1 MKHIIP
7 TLTLT
12 ALAAAASAQQAAAPA
27 GLNYNNV
34 TLSRTSKDNVL
45 GVQMA
50 LGQSNLVARFQSADS
65 DNNSS
70 DPALSVGYLFKSV
83 AQSVDALVY
92 VQQTQ
97 WDDTVYGITLR
108 RALNEVYQG
117 LEISATYATT
127 GSSSNSNES
136 YIAIGG
142 AGEWGDSGLAVELT
156 YNLNKTFAVGVGL
169 VKIRD
174 SFGGDDNTDTVFSLR
189 AGF

>member
-27 GLNYNNV
+27 GLNYNLV
-34 TLSRTSKDNVL
+34 SLSRTSTDNTL
-45 GVQMA
+45 AVQMA
-50 LGQSNLVARFQSADS
+50 LGQSNFIVGLQSANTEDR
-65 DNNSS
+65 NG
-70 DPALSVGYLFKSV
+70 DPVLTAGYVFKNV
-83 AQSVDALVY
+83 TQAVDATVF

-97 WDDTVYGITLR
+97 WDDSVYGVTLR

-127 GSSSNSNES
+127 GSSTTES
-136 YIAIGG
+136 QIAIGG
-142 AGEWGDSGLAVELT
+142 TCNWGDSARAIELA
-156 YNLNKTFAVGVGL
+156 YNVNKTFSVAVGL
-169 VKIRD
+169 VKIE
-174 SFGGDDNTDTVFSLR
+174 SEFPFNNYGTDTVFSVR